1 MNLRSQ
7 RDLFEIPEDIAYLNC
22 AYMSPQLRPAREV
35 GERAVS
41 RKSRPWEITPDQF
54 FEDAEE
60 IRALFARLVGGDA
73 EGVAIVP
80 SVSYGISVAASNVP
94 VGEGEKILILEDQF
108 PSNVYAWREL
118 AERSRARLV
127 TIPRPEDLDWTRA
140 LLAEIDADTAV
151 VAVPNCHW
159 TDGSLVDLA
168 RVGEGVREAGAALV
182 VDAIQSLGAHPFDVS
197 DVRPD
202 FLVASSYKWLLGPY
216 GVGFMYVREEYR
228 EGKPIEHNWINRRG
242 SQDFSGLVTYQD
254 AFQPGARRYDVGERS
269 NFALLPMAAEALHQL
284 LDWEVENVSETIG
297 TLTDLI
303 EEKAGELGIVTI
315 PKERRARH
323 MIGLILGPEPPH
335 DLATRLTAH
344 NVFVSVRGESVRV
357 SPHLYN
363 TERDVDLL
371 FEVLQRVA
379 RSGVLGP
386 PHMPPSLRKKAR
398 GQRDAWGTGLLAGL
412 AHLLDPANSQ
422 RRRDRVLRVSGAR
435 RGVVGRSG
443 QEKPRCLP
451 LRPWD
456 SNAALR

>member
-7 RDLFEIPEDIAYLNC
+7 RDLFEIPEDIVYLNC
-22 AYMSPQLRPAREV
+22 AYMSPQLRPAREA
-35 GERAVS
+35 GERAIS
-41 RKSRPWEITPDQF
+41 RKSRPWEITPDDF

-60 IRALFARLVGGDA
+60 VRALFTRLVGGDA

-80 SVSYGISVAASNVP
+80 SVSYGISVAAANVP
-94 VGEGEKILILEDQF
+94 VRESQKIIILEDQF

-118 AERSRARLV
+118 AERSGARLV
-127 TIPRPEDLDWTRA
+127 TLPRPEDLDWTRA
-140 LLAEIDADTAV
+140 LLGEIDAETAV

-168 RVGEGVREAGAALV
+168 RVGESAREAGAALV
-182 VDAIQSLGAHPFDVS
+182 VDAIQSLGAYPFDVS

-216 GVGFMYVREEYR
+216 GVGFMYVGEEYR

-242 SQDFSGLVTYQD
+242 SQDFSGLVSYQD

-269 NFALLPMAAEALHQL
+269 NFALLPMASEALRQL
-284 LDWEVENVSETIG
+284 LDWGVENVSETIG

-323 MIGLILGPEPPH
+323 MIGLMLGPDAPD

-363 TERDVDLL
+363 TQEDVDRL
-371 FEVLQRVA
+371 FEILERV
-379 RSGVLGP
+379 
-386 PHMPPSLRKKAR
+386 
-398 GQRDAWGTGLLAGL
+398 
-412 AHLLDPANSQ
+412 
-422 RRRDRVLRVSGAR
+422 
-435 RGVVGRSG
+435 
-443 QEKPRCLP
+443 PR
-451 LRPWD
+451 
-456 SNAALR
+456 